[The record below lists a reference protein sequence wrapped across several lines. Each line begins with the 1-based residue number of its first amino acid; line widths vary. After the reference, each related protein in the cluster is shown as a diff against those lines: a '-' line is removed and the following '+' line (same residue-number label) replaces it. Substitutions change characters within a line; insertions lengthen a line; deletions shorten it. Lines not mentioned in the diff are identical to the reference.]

1 MGLIDKLKFVV
12 ENDFERITYTEA
24 YDILRNSK
32 PNKKKKFQYPIEN
45 GVLIFSQSMKGI

>member
-12 ENDFERITYTEA
+12 ENDFERITYSEA

-32 PNKKKKFQYPIEN
+32 PNKKKVQYLIERM
-45 GVLIFSQSMKGI
+45 GC